1 MARSSSLARPD
12 PGSSCSRTCS
22 SSDAAS
28 SYAMRFTNLD
38 LLAERRR
45 PLARAGG
52 VISRPVFALAAL
64 AALLVALAR
73 PQTTI
78 AVPRDEASV
87 VLAIDVS
94 GSMMATDVPPTRLA
108 AAKQAASTFVEGL
121 PERFGVGLVSFSTGA
136 TALAE
141 PTEDR
146 DEILDLVD
154 GLEAHTGTAIG
165 DAIAS
170 ALDLA
175 PEVSEDGEAPTD
187 AEGKPLFSILLLS
200 DGASTQ
206 GISTDDAIGLAKDAG
221 VAVHTIA
228 LGTDAGTVTI
238 PNELGEPQTVSVAP
252 DRETLQE
259 IASETRRHVLRRA
272 HGGRPERGLR
282 SDRVPG
288 RLGRGEAGGDGRLRG
303 RRRVLPLRR
312 VIALRALVRPA
323 SLTHVTER
331 R

>member
-1 MARSSSLARPD
+1 MSFAWPAALLSLALIPVLMLAYVLIQR
-12 PGSSCSRTCS
+12 RRVK
-22 SSDAAS
+22 
-28 SYAMRFTNLD
+28 YAMRFTNLD
-38 LLAERRR
+38 LLANVVDRSPGWRRHLP
-45 PLARAGG
+45 PL
-52 VISRPVFALAAL
+52 FALVAL

-108 AAKQAASTFVEGL
+108 AAKESASAFVQGL

-141 PTEDR
+141 PSDDR
-146 DEILDLVD
+146 EEILDLVD

-165 DAIAS
+165 DAIAA

-175 PEVSEDGEAPTD
+175 PGADEESETPTD
-187 AEGKPLFSILLLS
+187 EDGKPLFSILLLS

-206 GISTDDAIGLAKDAG
+206 GISTDDAIGLAQEAG

-228 LGTDAGTVTI
+228 LGTDEGTVTI

-259 IASETRRHVLRRA
+259 IAAET
-272 HGGRPERGLR
+272 GGEYFDAPTEADLDAVYEAIGSQVAWDEEKQEVTVAFAGAGAFFLLLASGL
-282 SDRVPG
+282 SALWFG
-288 RLGRGEAGGDGRLRG
+288 RL
-303 RRRVLPLRR
+303 P
-312 VIALRALVRPA
+312 
-323 SLTHVTER
+323 
-331 R
+331 

>member
-1 MARSSSLARPD
+1 MSFAWPAALLSLALIPVLLLAYVLIQR
-12 PGSSCSRTCS
+12 RRVK
-22 SSDAAS
+22 
-28 SYAMRFTNLD
+28 YAMRFTNLD
-38 LLAERRR
+38 LLANVVDRSPGRRR
-45 PLARAGG
+45 HLPPL
-52 VISRPVFALAAL
+52 FALVAL
-64 AALLVALAR
+64 AALLVGLAR

-108 AAKQAASTFVEGL
+108 AAKESASAFVEGL

-136 TALAE
+136 TSLAE
-141 PTEDR
+141 PSDDR
-146 DEILDLVD
+146 EEILDLVD

-165 DAIAS
+165 DAIAA

-175 PEVSEDGEAPTD
+175 PGADEESETPTD
-187 AEGKPLFSILLLS
+187 EDGKPLFSILLLS

-206 GISTDDAIGLAKDAG
+206 GISTDDAIGLAKEAG

-228 LGTDAGTVTI
+228 LGTDEGTVTI

-259 IASETRRHVLRRA
+259 IAAET
-272 HGGRPERGLR
+272 GGEYFDAPTEADLNAVYEAIGSQVAWDEEKQEVTVAFAGAGAFFLLLASGL
-282 SDRVPG
+282 SALWFG
-288 RLGRGEAGGDGRLRG
+288 RL
-303 RRRVLPLRR
+303 P
-312 VIALRALVRPA
+312 
-323 SLTHVTER
+323 
-331 R
+331 